1 MRLTLT
7 LFSMCFCCLS
17 FAQFQTPTQFRTANE
32 YVPKNFSPFRY
43 GTNMGVYPPYTDF
56 NLANI
61 AAKAGADA
69 MRPALFESFLEK
81 WGYDI
86 RLDAFKH
93 YADLGMTENVL
104 FLGYPSDA
112 HKEKTIFC
120 GKEPSTLFANLYEPI
135 WKNSD
140 SGVVINEKNYYANYV
155 YKVVSRYKNQVR
167 FYEIWNEPDYSLTV
181 KSELPA
187 GIAGS
192 WWTTNPDPCDYALHA
207 PVQCYI
213 RMLRISYE
221 VIKKFDPDGLIA
233 VGGIG
238 YPSFLDVLLRQT
250 DNPKD
255 GTITKE
261 YPNRGGAYF
270 DVLSYHSYPHIDNS
284 VRAWSD
290 KINGFEYFRHSDK
303 AVQGVIQKKLNF
315 EAVLNNYGFNDIRLP
330 KKHFIITECN
340 IPAIAKGEFMGGLEV
355 QRNFIMKALL
365 RCQEQ
370 NILQFHVYSLSEL
383 KSDKEASSEF
393 DKMGLYK
400 PIYYTPED
408 KTLFT
413 LAGLGYQSTALI
425 LKGFAYSVT
434 ETKKLNVNPNSNVV
448 GLAFKKFNSD
458 EIIYALWAATS
469 IDQSEFAQVEFSF
482 SDSLRLK
489 SLKRYDWDYAQ
500 TLESQTVDSKF
511 IQLTGVPQFFSTHVS
526 VVQPQTNQNILNV
539 YPNPVDSEVVINYNL
554 NAESVINLKIFDA
567 SQKGTIVLIQNQRT
581 QIGSHEWHYNFK
593 KFPAGIYF
601 VQLTIGKKIITKKI
615 IKL

>member
-69 MRPALFESFLEK
+69 MRPALFESFLEE

-192 WWTTNPDPCDYALHA
+192 WWTTNPIPCDYALHA

-221 VIKKFDPDGLIA
+221 VIKNFDPDGLIA

-290 KINGFEYFRHSDK
+290 KINGFEYFRHSDR

-315 EAVLNNYGFNDIRLP
+315 EAVLNNYGFNDVRLP

-340 IPAIAKGEFMGGLEV
+340 IPAIAKGEYMGGLEV

-448 GLAFKKFNSD
+448 GLAFKKFSSD

-469 IDQSEFAQVEFSF
+469 IDKSEFAQAEFSF

-539 YPNPVDSEVVINYNL
+539 YPNPADSEVVINYNL

>member
-69 MRPALFESFLEK
+69 MRPALFESFLEE

-187 GIAGS
+187 GVAGS

-290 KINGFEYFRHSDK
+290 KINGFEYFRHSDR

-315 EAVLNNYGFNDIRLP
+315 EAVLNNYGFNDVRLP

-383 KSDKEASSEF
+383 KSDNEASSEF

-448 GLAFKKFNSD
+448 GLAFKKFSSD

-469 IDQSEFAQVEFSF
+469 IDQSEFAQAEFSF

-539 YPNPVDSEVVINYNL
+539 YPNPADSEVVINYNL
-554 NAESVINLKIFDA
+554 NTESVINLKIFDA
-567 SQKGTIVLIQNQRT
+567 SQKGAIVLIQNQRT

>member
-1 MRLTLT
+1 MRFNLTL
-7 LFSMCFCCLS
+7 LSLCFYCVSC
-17 FAQFQTPTQFRTANE
+17 AQYQTPTQFRTANE
-32 YVPKNFSPFRY
+32 YVPKNYSPFRY

-56 NLANI
+56 DLANI

-69 MRPALFESFLEK
+69 MRPALFESFLEE

-155 YKVVSRYKNQVR
+155 YKVASRYKNQVR
-167 FYEIWNEPDYSLTV
+167 FYEIWNEPDYSFTV

-187 GIAGS
+187 GINGS
-192 WWTTNPDPCDYALHA
+192 WWTTNPDPCEYALHA
-207 PVQCYI
+207 PVQSYI

-221 VIKKFDPDGLIA
+221 VIKNVDPDGLVC

-290 KINGFEYFRHSDK
+290 KIGGFEYFRHSDR
-303 AVQGVIQKKLNF
+303 AVLGVIQKKLNF
-315 EAVLNNYGFNDIRLP
+315 DQVLNKYGFNDVKLP

-340 IPAIAKGEFMGGLEV
+340 IPAIAKGEYMGSVEA

-370 NILQFHVYSLSEL
+370 GILQFHVYSLSEL
-383 KSDKEASSEF
+383 KSDREASSEF
-393 DKMGLYK
+393 DKMGLYH
-400 PIYYTPED
+400 PIYYTPEN

-413 LAGLGYQSTALI
+413 LAGLGYQSTAMI
-425 LKGFAYSVT
+425 LKGFNYNAS
-434 ETKKLNVNPNSNVV
+434 ETKKLNLNPNSNIVC
-448 GLAFKKFNSD
+448 LAFKSSTSN
-458 EIIYALWAATS
+458 EVIYALWALTS
-469 IDQSEFAQVEFSF
+469 IDQSEFSKAEFSF
-482 SDSLRLK
+482 TDSLHLK
-489 SLKRYDWDYAQ
+489 LLKRYDWDYAQ
-500 TLESQTVDSKF
+500 TLESQTVDSKY
-511 IQLTGVPQFFSTHVS
+511 IQLTGVPQFFSTYVNEIH
-526 VVQPQTNQNILNV
+526 PQNNQDILNV
-539 YPNPVDSEVVINYNL
+539 YSNPTDSEVVVNYSL
-554 NAESVINLKIFDA
+554 EVESIVSLTIYDA
-567 SQKGTIVLIQNQRT
+567 SKKTSIVLIENQRT
-581 QIGSHEWHYNFK
+581 QIGSHEWRCNLK
-593 KFPAGIYF
+593 KFSAGIYF
-601 VQLTIGKKIITKKI
+601 VQITIGKKIFTKKI
-615 IKL
+615 VKI

>member
-69 MRPALFESFLEK
+69 MRPALFESFLEE

-120 GKEPSTLFANLYEPI
+120 GKEPSTLFANLYESI

-192 WWTTNPDPCDYALHA
+192 WWTTNPDHCDYALHA

-221 VIKKFDPDGLIA
+221 VIKIFDPKGLVA

-315 EAVLNNYGFNDIRLP
+315 EAVLNNYGFNDVRLP

-340 IPAIAKGEFMGGLEV
+340 IPAIAKGEYMGGLEV

-448 GLAFKKFNSD
+448 GLAFKKFSSD

-469 IDQSEFAQVEFSF
+469 IDQSEFAQAEFSF

-581 QIGSHEWHYNFK
+581 RIGSHEWHYNFK

>member
-17 FAQFQTPTQFRTANE
+17 CAQFQTPTQFRTANE
-32 YVPKNFSPFRY
+32 YVPKNYSPFRY

-56 NLANI
+56 ELANI

-69 MRPALFESFLEK
+69 MRPALIESFLEE

-93 YADLGMTENVL
+93 YAALGMTENVL

-112 HKEKTIFC
+112 HKEKTIYC
-120 GKEPSTLFANLYEPI
+120 GKESSTLFANLYEPI

-155 YKVVSRYKNQVR
+155 YKVASRYKNQVR
-167 FYEIWNEPDYSLTV
+167 FYEIWNEPDYSFTV

-187 GIAGS
+187 GVAGS
-192 WWTTNPDPCDYALHA
+192 WWNTNPDPCDYSLHA
-207 PVQCYI
+207 PVQSYI

-221 VIKKFDPDGLIA
+221 VIKNIDPDGLVC

-255 GTITKE
+255 GSITKE

-284 VRAWSD
+284 VRAWSN
-290 KINGFEYFRHSDK
+290 KIVGFEYFRHSDR

-315 EAVLNNYGFNDIRLP
+315 ENVLNNYGYNDIKMP

-340 IPAIAKGEFMGGLEV
+340 IPAIAKGEYMGGLEV

-370 NILQFHVYSLSEL
+370 GILQFHVYSLSEL
-383 KSDKEASSEF
+383 KSDSEASSEF
-393 DKMGLYK
+393 DKMGLYH
-400 PIYYTPED
+400 PIYYTPEN

-413 LAGLGYQSTALI
+413 LAGLGYQTTAKI
-425 LKGFAYSVT
+425 LKGFNYDAI
-434 ETKKLNVNPNSNVV
+434 ETRKVKINPNSNVV
-448 GLAFKKFNSD
+448 CLAFKSYKSQ
-458 EIIYALWAATS
+458 EIIYALWATTS
-469 IDQSEFAQVEFSF
+469 IDQSEFAQAEFSF
-482 SDSLRLK
+482 SDLLHLK

-500 TLESQTVDSKF
+500 TLRSQTVDSKF
-511 IQLTGVPQFFSTHVS
+511 IQLSGVPQFFSTNVS
-526 VVQPQTNQNILNV
+526 VVQPQNNQNILSI
-539 YPNPVDSEVVINYNL
+539 YPNPADSEVIINYNL
-554 NAESVINLKIFDA
+554 EAESIVNLTIFDA
-567 SQKGTIVLIQNQRT
+567 SQKATTVLIHNQRT
-581 QIGSHEWHYNFK
+581 QLGAHEWHYNLK
-593 KFPAGIYF
+593 NLPTGVYF
-601 VQLTIGKKIITKKI
+601 VQLVIGKKVITKKI
-615 IKL
+615 VKP

>member
-69 MRPALFESFLEK
+69 MRPALFESFLEE

-221 VIKKFDPDGLIA
+221 VIKNFDPKGLVA

-315 EAVLNNYGFNDIRLP
+315 EAVLNNYGFNDVRLP

-383 KSDKEASSEF
+383 KSDNEASSEF

-448 GLAFKKFNSD
+448 GLAFKKFSSD

-469 IDQSEFAQVEFSF
+469 IDQSEFAQAEFSF

-489 SLKRYDWDYAQ
+489 SLKRYDWEYAQ

-554 NAESVINLKIFDA
+554 NTESVINLKIFDA

-601 VQLTIGKKIITKKI
+601 VQLSS
-615 IKL
+615 